1 LNARSLLTRVLRPH
15 TTAYAHCDIP
25 CGIYDPHAAQLGAET
40 VEKMT
45 QLIMDLPAPTE
56 GDAASLQHYTMQLS
70 RYTHVKE
77 EHAEIVK
84 HEVRIIWG
92 DYFNPQRAEPFPDL
106 HAKVWQIM
114 KTASTARQ
122 GVNIDAAK
130 QLRAQVDEFAEMF
143 WKTKQA

>member
-1 LNARSLLTRVLRPH
+1 MDARSLLTRVLRPR

-25 CGIYDPHAAQLGAET
+25 CGIYDPHAAQLAAET

-45 QLIMDLPAPTE
+45 QLIMDLPAPSG
-56 GDAASLQHYTMQLS
+56 GDAAALQHYTMQVA

-106 HAKVWQIM
+106 HEKVWQIM

-130 QLRAQVDEFAEMF
+130 QLRAQVDEFADMF